1 MADAEQTLPDK
12 GPSLVIQVA
21 MLLATTGAALGIGWF
36 SGAYLKSSE
45 APPSIPQAVENK
57 SGAAAESEHGDP
69 GRRAGVTLVEL
80 APITTNLAAPA
91 TVWVRMDASLLFDEP
106 QPPEMTEAIHQ
117 DLLALL
123 RTLKM
128 HQIEGAS
135 GYQHL
140 KADLQ
145 ERAAI
150 RSGGHAKEVLI
161 RTLLFE

>member
-1 MADAEQTLPDK
+1 MANAEQIEAPK
-12 GPSLVIQVA
+12 GPSFVIQIA
-21 MLLATTGAALGIGWF
+21 MLAVMTAAAVGVGWM

-45 APPSIPQAVENK
+45 APPKPAKLDHSQKAEEKKAEKPPADKPVLVDLPSI
-57 SGAAAESEHGDP
+57 
-69 GRRAGVTLVEL
+69 
-80 APITTNLAAPA
+80 ITNLAAPED
-91 TVWVRMDASLLFDEP
+91 VWVRMELSLVYDGP
-106 QPPEMTEAIHQ
+106 QPDATTQAIHQ
-117 DLLALL
+117 DLLAYV

-128 HQIEGAS
+128 YQVEGAS

-150 RSGGHAKEVLI
+150 RSDGHAKDVLI

>member
-1 MADAEQTLPDK
+1 MANAEQIEAPK
-12 GPSLVIQVA
+12 GPSLIVQLA
-21 MLLATTGAALGIGWF
+21 MLAAMTVAALGVGWM
-36 SGAYLKSSE
+36 SGSYLKSSE
-45 APPSIPQAVENK
+45 APPKPARLDHSAKTEEAPTEEKPVAGAPVLVQLPQ
-57 SGAAAESEHGDP
+57 
-69 GRRAGVTLVEL
+69 
-80 APITTNLAAPA
+80 ITTNLAAPA
-91 TVWVRMDASLLFDEP
+91 DVWVRMDLSVVYDAP

-117 DLLALL
+117 DLLAYL

-128 HQIEGAS
+128 YQVEGAS

-150 RSGGHAKEVLI
+150 RSDGHAKDVLI

>member
-1 MADAEQTLPDK
+1 MATVEQTPAPK
-12 GPSLVIQVA
+12 GGPSFVVQIA
-21 MLLATTGAALGIGWF
+21 MLLAVTGAALGVGWL

-45 APPSIPQAVENK
+45 APPRTPPAPENH
-57 SGAAAESEHGDP
+57 GPVAAEAQPALP
-69 GRRAGVTLVEL
+69 GAGPTLVAL
-80 APITTNLAAPA
+80 APITTNLAAPES
-91 TVWVRMDASLLFDEP
+91 VWVRMDASLVLDEP
-106 QPPEMTEAIHQ
+106 QPPELVQAVHQ

-123 RTLKM
+123 RTTKL
-128 HQIEGAS
+128 HQVEGAS

-150 RSGGHAKEVLI
+150 RSDGHVKDILI

>member
-1 MADAEQTLPDK
+1 MANAEQIETPK
-12 GPSLVIQVA
+12 GPSFVIQIA
-21 MLLATTGAALGIGWF
+21 MLAVMTAAALGVGWM

-45 APPSIPQAVENK
+45 APPKPAKLDHSQKAEEKKPAK
-57 SGAAAESEHGDP
+57 PHGAGP
-69 GRRAGVTLVEL
+69 VLVDL
-80 APITTNLAAPA
+80 ASITTNLAAPED
-91 TVWVRMDASLLFDEP
+91 VWVRMEVSVVYDEP
-106 QPPEMTEAIHQ
+106 QPDATAEAIHQ
-117 DLLALL
+117 DLLAYL

-128 HQIEGAS
+128 YQVEGAS

-150 RSGGHAKEVLI
+150 RSDGHAKDVLI

>member
-1 MADAEQTLPDK
+1 MANAEQIEAPR
-12 GPSLVIQVA
+12 GPSFMIQIA
-21 MLLATTGAALGIGWF
+21 MLAVLTAAALGVGWL
-36 SGAYLKSSE
+36 SGSYLKSSE
-45 APPSIPQAVENK
+45 APPKPAKLDHSAKPEAQHEAK
-57 SGAAAESEHGDP
+57 PAEKGHVLAD
-69 GRRAGVTLVEL
+69 L

-91 TVWVRMDASLLFDEP
+91 DVWVRMDVSVVYDAP
-106 QPPEMTEAIHQ
+106 QPQETTDAIHQ
-117 DLLALL
+117 DFLAYL

-128 HQIEGAS
+128 YQVEGAS

-150 RSGGHAKEVLI
+150 RSGDHARDVLI